1 MSCDPSQE
9 SIAEVTLKVNGADV
23 ELNTFVQGFVTETI
37 TGMVKSLRGV
47 DEVKSV
53 SLQITRK

>member
-9 SIAEVTLKVNGADV
+9 STADVELKVNGADV
-23 ELNTFVQGFVTETI
+23 ELNTFVQSFVTETI
-37 TGMVKSLRGV
+37 TGMVKSLRGI

>member
-9 SIAEVTLKVNGADV
+9 STADVDLKVNGADV
-23 ELNTFVQGFVTETI
+23 ELNTFVQSFVTETI
-37 TGMVKSLRGV
+37 IGMVRSLRGV
-47 DEVKSV
+47 EEVKSV

>member
-9 SIAEVTLKVNGADV
+9 STADVKLEVNGADV
-23 ELNTFVQGFVTETI
+23 ELNTFVQSFVTETI